1 MAWLVVVP
9 ALTTASGRLSVA
21 LLVPTL
27 PGHLVRAVLGGIA
40 LVLIAFLGL
49 VSLFTL
55 IEELGEDD
63 AGYSATAA
71 LQYVA
76 LTLPRRT
83 YELLPYAAFI
93 GALLGLGQL
102 ANHSELVVMRAAGYS
117 TTQIF
122 GAVCIPAAL
131 LLAFGF
137 VLGEYVAP
145 ATEQRATSLKAIAV
159 QASSDTLYIDG
170 GHWYREGGLYV
181 NVDGIANSG
190 ELRTVV
196 IYELDDDARLMS
208 IKQAARA
215 VYAPRQTA
223 AGTAH
228 IWALSDVRETLF
240 LEGKNRT
247 QTYPHYEWHS
257 NADPRLLS
265 ARALLEPQRMSLG
278 DLFYQVAYMQREG
291 LTPVRY
297 ELALWSKL
305 LQPLAVIGLCLLAL
319 CFILGP
325 LRERGLG
332 VRLSVGVIVGL
343 LFKYLQDLFGP
354 LSMVYGM
361 PAWLGVLIPILVCW
375 TLGLIGFRRIG

>member
-1 MAWLVVVP
+1 MDRIY
-9 ALTTASGRLSVA
+9 TTLSRYI
-21 LLVPTL
+21 T
-27 PGHLVRAVLGGIA
+27 RSVLGGIA

-55 IEELGEDD
+55 IDELGEDD
-63 AGYSATAA
+63 AGYGAFAA
-71 LQYVA
+71 VQYVL

-83 YELLPYAAFI
+83 YEMLPYAAFI

-102 ANHSELVVMRAAGYS
+102 ANHSELIVMRAAGFS
-117 TTQIF
+117 TSRIF
-122 GAVCIPAAL
+122 RAVCIPAGL
-131 LLAFGF
+131 LLIFSF
-137 VLGEYVAP
+137 LLGEYIAP
-145 ATEQRATSLKAIAV
+145 ETEQRASSLKAIAK
-159 QASSDTLYIDG
+159 QSSSDTLYIDG

-196 IYELDDDARLMS
+196 IYELDADNQLISVKNAR
-208 IKQAARA
+208 RA
-215 VYAPRQTA
+215 VYAPQQSDGETQ
-223 AGTAH
+223 H
-228 IWALSDVRETLF
+228 IWRLLDVRETLF
-240 LEGKNRT
+240 LGEENRVRS
-247 QTYPHYEWHS
+247 YPEYDWVS

-265 ARALLEPQRMSLG
+265 ARALLEPARMSLA
-278 DLFYQVAYMQREG
+278 DLFYQVDYMQREG

-297 ELALWSKL
+297 ELALWSKI
-305 LQPLAVIGLCLLAL
+305 LQPFAVIGLCLLAL

-354 LSMVYGM
+354 LSMVYGL
-361 PAWLGVLIPILVCW
+361 PAWLGVLIPIAVCW
-375 TLGLIGFRRIG
+375 ILGVIGFRRIG

>member
-1 MAWLVVVP
+1 MFP
-9 ALTTASGRLSVA
+9 MLTRHITV
-21 LLVPTL
+21 
-27 PGHLVRAVLGGIA
+27 HVLGGIGI
-40 LVLIAFLGL
+40 VLIAFLGI

-55 IEELGEDD
+55 IDELGEDA
-63 AGYSATAA
+63 AGYGPAAA
-71 LQYVA
+71 LEYVL

-83 YELLPYAAFI
+83 YEMLPYAAFI

-102 ANHSELVVMRAAGYS
+102 ANHSELIVMRAAGYS
-117 TTQIF
+117 TGRIF
-122 GAVCIPAAL
+122 RAVCIPAAL
-131 LLAFGF
+131 LLGFSF

-145 ATEQRATSLKAIAV
+145 ATEARATSLKTLAV
-159 QASSDTLYIDG
+159 QSGSDTFYIDG

-196 IYELDDDARLMS
+196 IYELNADNALTS
-208 IKQAARA
+208 IRKAERA
-215 VYAPRQTA
+215 TYVPRETDNDIL
-223 AGTAH
+223 H
-228 IWALSDVRETLF
+228 IWRLHDVSETLF
-240 LEGKNRT
+240 LDGRT
-247 QTYPHYEWHS
+247 QTQRYPQYDWHS

-265 ARALLEPQRMSLG
+265 ARALLEPARMSLV
-278 DLFYQVAYMQREG
+278 DLFYQVGYMQREG
-291 LTPVRY
+291 LRPVRY

-305 LQPLAVIGLCLLAL
+305 LQPLAVVGLCLLAL

-354 LSMVYGM
+354 LAMVYGI
-361 PAWLGVLIPILVCW
+361 PAWLGVLIPITVCW
-375 TLGLIGFRRIG
+375 ILGIIGFRRIG

>member
-1 MAWLVVVP
+1 MAVLF
-9 ALTTASGRLSVA
+9 
-21 LLVPTL
+21 PTL
-27 PGHLVRAVLGGIA
+27 SRYLIRSVLGGIG

-49 VSLFTL
+49 VSVFTL

-63 AGYSATAA
+63 AGYSALAA

-76 LTLPRRT
+76 LTLPRRA

-102 ANHSELVVMRAAGYS
+102 ASHSELIVMRASGYS
-117 TTQIF
+117 TSRIF
-122 GAVCIPAAL
+122 GAVCIPAGL

-137 VLGEYVAP
+137 VLGEYIAP
-145 ATEQRATSLKAIAV
+145 VTEQRATSLKAIAV
-159 QASSDTLYIDG
+159 QSSNDTLYIDG

-196 IYELDDDARLMS
+196 IYELADDASLIS
-208 IKQAARA
+208 IKRAESA
-215 VYAPRQTA
+215 VYAPQQA
-223 AGTAH
+223 AGATVHVWLLANV
-228 IWALSDVRETLF
+228 SETLF
-240 LEGKNRT
+240 LPGANRL
-247 QTYPHYEWHS
+247 QTYPQYEWHS

-265 ARALLEPQRMSLG
+265 ARALLEPQRMSLS
-278 DLFYQVAYMQREG
+278 DLFYQVDYMQREG

-297 ELALWSKL
+297 QLALWSKL

-319 CFILGP
+319 SFIMGP
-325 LRERGLG
+325 LREVGLG

-354 LSMVYGM
+354 LAMVYGM
-361 PAWLGVLIPILVCW
+361 PAWLGVLIPIAVCW
-375 TLGLIGFRRIG
+375 ALGIIGFRRIG

>member
-1 MAWLVVVP
+1 MSQVF
-9 ALTTASGRLSVA
+9 
-21 LLVPTL
+21 PTL
-27 PGHLVRAVLGGIA
+27 SRHITIHVLGGIA

-55 IEELGEDD
+55 IDELGEDE
-63 AGYSATAA
+63 AGYGAAAA

-83 YELLPYAAFI
+83 YEMLPYAAFI

-102 ANHSELVVMRAAGYS
+102 ANHSELIVMRSAGYS
-117 TTQIF
+117 TGRIF
-122 GAVCIPAAL
+122 RAVCIPAGL
-131 LLAFGF
+131 LLLFSF
-137 VLGEYVAP
+137 LLGEYVAP
-145 ATEQRATSLKAIAV
+145 VTEQRATSLKALAV
-159 QASSDTLYIDG
+159 QSASDTLYIDG

-181 NVDGIANSG
+181 NVDGITESG

-196 IYELDDDARLMS
+196 IYELDENNAVRSIRNAR
-208 IKQAARA
+208 RA
-215 VYAPRQTA
+215 VYAPQTYNEQ
-223 AGTAH
+223 TLH
-228 IWALSDVRETLF
+228 VWRLLDVRETRF
-240 LEGKNRT
+240 LDGYN
-247 QTYPHYEWHS
+247 QTLRYPEYEWHS

-265 ARALLEPQRMSLG
+265 ARALLEPARMSLNN
-278 DLFYQVAYMQREG
+278 LFYQVDYMQREG

-325 LRERGLG
+325 LRETGLG

-354 LSMVYGM
+354 LAMVYGI
-361 PAWLGVLIPILVCW
+361 PAWLGVLIPIALCW
-375 TLGLIGFRRIG
+375 VLGLIGFRRIG